1 MTQECEKVRDELS
14 EAHRKLQASVLE
26 RQTLEAEL
34 VEITRLG
41 EERAARQE
49 ERRRQL
55 ELQLDAAQAQLTAAA
70 NSVISSA
77 AAASQAN
84 DLLCF
89 ESLPETTASVVV
101 DSNSNGDLTLVTAQL
116 AELKTKYGIGAWRN
130 RNPN

>member
-101 DSNSNGDLTLVTAQL
+101 DSNGDLTLVTAQL